1 MVIFLYF
8 FLMFNEEKKM
18 SDKKRLRQEESVKR
32 LTQTV
37 ASHEANTELT
47 ISIMEDH
54 NLSTGD
60 ADKVEKIRQRKLK
73 SAKDTITNTKKR
85 MV

>member
-1 MVIFLYF
+1 
-8 FLMFNEEKKM
+8 M
-18 SDKKRLRQEESVKR
+18 SDKKRLRQEEAIKR

-54 NLSTGD
+54 NLSTNTVE
-60 ADKVEKIRQRKLK
+60 KVEKIRQRKLQY
-73 SAKDTITNTKKR
+73 AKDKIENTKKR